1 METNVNALLK
11 KNEPHQRKKLKKT
24 MLVEVKKEQKE
35 NYFKNKSSFF
45 DSSLSSKINEL
56 NKEITQFKK
65 EYVTPKF
72 GGITDRNIMEIQ
84 LQLSEEKRP
93 KEELIIL
100 LNDDN
105 TESSNLPKS
114 PQKTPQYSC
123 RMKLTPINQKNCS
136 WTVSFIKLFQ
146 FTCVGVCYKE
156 IVKAK
161 YSKGIP
167 HKVDPSF
174 HHGSF
179 LITSESRLINCLN
192 HAQNNLYY
200 KYVPQLK
207 EGSKIFFRFNSKRN
221 ELLVKSGDDVIC
233 LFDVRNRDVKYTLV
247 PCAVVS
253 SVDDIVEFSDL
264 TYYN

>member
-11 KNEPHQRKKLKKT
+11 KNEPQRKKLKKT
-24 MLVEVKKEQKE
+24 LVVEVKNEEKE
-35 NYFKNKSSFF
+35 NYIKNKSSFF
-45 DSSLSSKINEL
+45 DPSLSSKINKL
-56 NKEITQFKK
+56 TKEITQFKK
-65 EYVTPKF
+65 EVVAPKF
-72 GGITDRNIMEIQ
+72 GGIKDENIMEIQ

-93 KEELIIL
+93 KEELVIL
-100 LNDDN
+100 INDDN
-105 TESSNLPKS
+105 SESSNSQKS
-114 PQKTPQYSC
+114 PQRTPQYSC

-146 FTCVGVCYKE
+146 YTCVGVCYKE

-161 YSKGIP
+161 YSKDIP

-179 LITSESRLINCLN
+179 LITSESSLINCLN
-192 HAQNNLYY
+192 HDQNNLYY
-200 KYVPQLK
+200 QYVPQIK
-207 EGSKIFFRFNSKRN
+207 EGSKIFFRFNSKTN

-233 LFDVRNRDVKYTLV
+233 LFDVRNLDVKYTLV